1 MIGGTLH
8 MTQSGR
14 WAVCRSGKSPIEIAS
29 GEVFRVEVDG
39 KMRTT
44 RMEFEGGGRGYHSV
58 DGTQKR
64 NASRALAS
72 LTTPKRSAQRAACQ
86 PPDVLV

>member
-1 MIGGTLH
+1 MIGGTLY

-14 WAVCRSGKSPIEIAS
+14 RAVCRSGKSPIEIAS

-44 RMEFEGGGRGYHSV
+44 RMEFEGGGCGYHSV
-58 DGTQKR
+58 DGYELR
-64 NASRALAS
+64 SGMRVALG
-72 LTTPKRSAQRAACQ
+72 RH
-86 PPDVLV
+86 